1 MVVCSGQGYKRCAK
15 QKKKTFGTPLER
27 FRPLPSARVRYTC
40 FLNCADVE
48 TVERGDISEDFARD
62 TAYPVHRVIDGDTI
76 KIEYKGKLVSV
87 RFIGVDTPE
96 TVHPTK
102 PVQRFGPESS
112 AFTTSLLDG
121 KRVDLRFGEE
131 LEDKYGRLLAYV
143 YRAPDGMF
151 VNLEIVRQG
160 YGHAYVK
167 YPFEHMDLFRHYE
180 ARARQSGKGLWS
192 EASTAAAPDVK
203 SEGKSESAPDADV
216 DADETVYVT
225 KSLNQAKN
233 TIGRAVDGGI

>member
-1 MVVCSGQGYKRCAK
+1 MRTAADSVQGAKRA
-15 QKKKTFGTPLER
+15 PLR
-27 FRPLPSARVRYTC
+27 W
-40 FLNCADVE
+40 
-48 TVERGDISEDFARD
+48 RGDISEDFARD
-62 TAYPVHRVIDGDTI
+62 TAYPVQRVIDGDTI

-121 KRVDLRFGEE
+121 KRVYLRFGEE

-225 KSLNQAKN
+225 KSGKKYHRESCRWGNIAMLLSEARERYSLCAKCN
-233 TIGRAVDGGI
+233 PPE